1 MNISVPASAKA
12 PEIIQLVR
20 SAESGDC
27 LLCHQERQYALVK
40 IALIKL
46 QRPDLN
52 VELYA
57 EDGRL
62 IKQLAAKVKA
72 DKRPEAMGL
81 SHEQVRAVKQ
91 LEKAFQECHANRL
104 NVIGFSDG
112 LVAVPI
118 EAGISLDALSSS
130 EALDVD
136 TMDVYKGY
144 EAEDDE

>member
-12 PEIIQLVR
+12 PEIVQLVR
-20 SAESGDC
+20 SAKSDDC
-27 LLCHQERQYALVK
+27 LLCHHERQYSLIK
-40 IALIKL
+40 IALVKL

-52 VELYA
+52 AELYG

-62 IKQLAAKVKA
+62 LKQLSAKPKDSNKVQ
-72 DKRPEAMGL
+72 EGL
-81 SHEQVRAVKQ
+81 SREQIKAVKQ
-91 LEKAFQECHANRL
+91 LEMAFQECYGARL

-118 EAGISLDALSSS
+118 EAGVSLAAITSSD
-130 EALDVD
+130 ALDVD

-144 EAEDDE
+144 EADDS